1 MPVGQVRVPE
11 SLLPIF
17 GNTNANEI
25 LNLPPGAYKEWYH
38 SIKDSL
44 QCGEKLSL
52 GVLRRKITK
61 RQYAFKQS
69 QAIKS
74 ELNDL
79 RTKNAKL
86 EDENATLRAE
96 IARLSARASGLSLT
110 RMDT

>member
-44 QCGEKLSL
+44 QCGEKMSL

-74 ELNDL
+74 ELQLLKTENEHL
-79 RTKNAKL
+79 RRENASLRAKNARL
-86 EDENATLRAE
+86 NAE
-96 IARLSARASGLSLT
+96 LSPT
-110 RMDT
+110 RMHL